1 MAEMQMSHQ
10 ATQAQKSTLTTATNI
25 LGAVV
30 SLALLIGVAVWG
42 YKLLMRDVSGVPV
55 VKAAEGPMRVQ
66 PENKGGE
73 QAQNQGLSVND
84 VAAAGTA
91 AGPADQVMLAPE
103 PVDLAAEDR
112 ALEAPAQPAA
122 DVIQEPVIEPSLA
135 AALSEEP
142 QNEQEETI
150 QLAAVEEL
158 AARLAQGVE
167 PLQELAPAI
176 VATPEQSTEPTP
188 ETVQEVAA
196 LVTPEVEPKPEIK
209 GGLKRSLRPKTRP
222 TALNTAVT
230 TSAEAIE
237 AAVASTQDVAADTI
251 PVGTRLAQ
259 LGAYDSAE
267 VARSEW
273 DRLNGRFG
281 EYLEGKSRVIQKAQ
295 SGGRTF
301 YRLRAMG
308 FDDLSDARRF
318 CSALVSEN
326 AECIP
331 VVTR

>member
-1 MAEMQMSHQ
+1 MAQMQMPHQ
-10 ATQAQKSTLTTATNI
+10 AVHGQKSSLSKATNA
-25 LGAVV
+25 LGAII
-30 SLALLIGVAVWG
+30 SLALLIGVLVWG
-42 YKLLMRDVSGVPV
+42 YKLLIRDVSGVPV
-55 VKAAEGPMRVQ
+55 VRAVEGPMRVQ
-66 PENKGGE
+66 PENRGGE

-91 AGPADQVMLAPE
+91 AGPADAVMLAPE
-103 PVDLAAEDR
+103 PVGLTADDAAVST
-112 ALEAPAQPAA
+112 AA
-122 DVIQEPVIEPSLA
+122 DVVPATVPQPVIAPELASALTQEPQTA
-135 AALSEEP
+135 EE
-142 QNEQEETI
+142 QTL

-158 AARLAQGVE
+158 AARLAEGVE
-167 PLQELAPAI
+167 PLQELAPLAEAL
-176 VATPEQSTEPTP
+176 V
-188 ETVQEVAA
+188 ETVPQDGTDQTQEVAA
-196 LVTPEVEPKPEIK
+196 LVTPKPEIK

-222 TALNTAVT
+222 AALNTSPT
-230 TSAEAIE
+230 PSAQAIE
-237 AAVASTQDVAADTI
+237 AAVAGVRDVAPDTI

-259 LGAYDSAE
+259 LGAYDSEE

-273 DRLNGRFG
+273 ERLNARFG
-281 EYLEGKSRVIQKAQ
+281 EFLEGKSRVIQKAQ

-308 FDDLSDARRF
+308 FADLSDARRF